1 MSKITKKKLNELR
14 KEIQKHDYQ
23 YYVLDAPLISDYEYD
38 RLFEK
43 LKAWEFSHPQ
53 WKSSLSPTQRVPGK
67 ALDKFSKA
75 SHRQTMLSLENT
87 YSIDEFVQFTQKLL
101 KSLDQKEVCFFCEP
115 KLDGA
120 AVELVYEKGRLVR
133 ALTRG
138 DGKIGEN
145 VLENIK
151 TIKTVPLEI
160 NTSCPVFEV
169 RAEVVLFKKD
179 FIRINK
185 EQKKMGGKIYS
196 NPRNAAAGGLRNL
209 DPKISAQRKLRLF
222 CHSPG
227 VIQGSAVSSHSGF
240 FNLLKKYTLPS
251 FTYSDSIQAKKNSLS
266 HPLCLISNQVE
277 ECINYYKVIQ
287 EMRTKLPFEIDG
299 IVVKV
304 DSFSAQRKLGFT
316 GRSPKW
322 AVAVKFPPDS
332 TITQVEDIIA
342 QTGRTGIIV
351 PVARMK
357 PVSVGGVM
365 VSQASLHNFN
375 ELKKK
380 DVRIGDYVYIKRAGD
395 VIPEIESV
403 LLSKRLQKSR
413 PFKVPKVCPSC
424 SHSLTDVED
433 SLYCF
438 NSQCRGVL
446 LRKLQHF
453 CSKKAMNIESLGDQ
467 IVEQLLSKKWVQ
479 SFSDIYKLK
488 SEKLKTLDGFADQS
502 TQNIINS
509 IELSKQTLFAPF
521 LFALG
526 IRHIGE
532 MTAVKIA
539 EFFGGGKKGFQKL
552 LSADKETLIQVENVG
567 DIAAESLI
575 KGLKDLYSEIH
586 RLFEL
591 GIKIQ
596 SQKKTSF
603 RLDGLNFVITG
614 SFEKPRKELELII
627 KDHGGAISS
636 SVSKKTN
643 YLLCGKD
650 PGSKY
655 AKAQQLKVPSL
666 NWNQFQKLIS

>member
-23 YYVLDAPLISDYEYD
+23 YYVLDTPLISDYEYD
-38 RLFEK
+38 QLFEK
-43 LKAWEFSHPQ
+43 LKKWEFLYPQ
-53 WKSSLSPTQRVPGK
+53 WKDPLSPTQRVPGK
-67 ALDKFSKA
+67 ALNKFSKT
-75 SHRQTMLSLENT
+75 SHRQMMLSLENT
-87 YSIDEFVQFTQKLL
+87 YSIDEFVQFVQKLL
-101 KSLDQKEVCFFCEP
+101 KSLDQQEVRFFCEP

-120 AVELVYEKGRLVR
+120 AVELVYEKGHLVR

-145 VLENIK
+145 ILENIK
-151 TIKTVPLEI
+151 TIKTVPLKI
-160 NTSCPVFEV
+160 DTSCPVFEV

-227 VIQGSAVSSHSGF
+227 VIQGIEVSSHSTF
-240 FNLLKKYTLPS
+240 FDLLKKYTLPS
-251 FTYSDSIQAKKNSLS
+251 FTYSTSIQTKKTGLS

-277 ECINYYKVIQ
+277 ECIHYYKMIQ
-287 EMRTKLPFEIDG
+287 EIRTKLPFEIDG

-332 TITQVEDIIA
+332 AITQIEDITV

-351 PVARMK
+351 PVARMT

-380 DVRIGDYVYIKRAGD
+380 DVRIGDYVHIKRAGD
-395 VIPEIESV
+395 VIPEVESV

-467 IVEQLLSKKWVQ
+467 IIEQLLSKKWVQ

-488 SEKLKTLDGFADQS
+488 PEKLKTLDGFADQS

-509 IELSKQTLFAPF
+509 IELSKKTLFAPF

-532 MTAVKIA
+532 LTAVKIA
-539 EFFGGGKKGFQKL
+539 EFFGEGKKGFQKL
-552 LSADKETLIQVENVG
+552 LSADKETLIQIENVG
-567 DIAAESLI
+567 GIAAESLI
-575 KGLKDLYSEIH
+575 KGLKDLHSEIH
-586 RLFEL
+586 HLFEL

-596 SQKKTSF
+596 SQKKTSS
-603 RLDGLNFVITG
+603 RLSGLNFVITG

-627 KDHGGAISS
+627 KDHGGTTSS

-655 AKAQQLKVPSL
+655 TKAQKLKVPCL

>member
-23 YYVLDAPLISDYEYD
+23 YYVLDTPLISDYEYD
-38 RLFEK
+38 QLFEK
-43 LKAWEFSHPQ
+43 LKKWEFLYPQ
-53 WKSSLSPTQRVPGK
+53 WKDPLSPTQRVPGK
-67 ALDKFSKA
+67 ALNKFSKA
-75 SHRQTMLSLENT
+75 PHRQMMLSLENT
-87 YSIDEFVQFTQKLL
+87 YSIDEFMQFAQKLL
-101 KSLDQKEVCFFCEP
+101 KSLNQQKVCFFCEP

-138 DGKIGEN
+138 DGKTGEN

-160 NTSCPVFEV
+160 KTSCPVFEV
-169 RAEVVLFKKD
+169 RAEVILFKKD
-179 FIRINK
+179 FIRINE
-185 EQKKMGGKIYS
+185 EQKKKGGKIYS

-227 VIQGSAVSSHSGF
+227 VIQGIEVSSHRDF

-251 FTYSDSIQAKKNSLS
+251 FSYSSSIQTNGSLS
-266 HPLCLISNQVE
+266 HPLCLISGQIE
-277 ECINYYKVIQ
+277 ECTQYYKKIQ
-287 EMRTKLPFEIDG
+287 EMRVQLPFEMDG

-332 TITQVEDIIA
+332 SITQIEDIIV
-342 QTGRTGIIV
+342 QTGRTGIVV

-380 DVRIGDYVYIKRAGD
+380 DVRVGDYVSIKRAGD
-395 VIPEIESV
+395 VIPEVESV
-403 LLSKRLQKSR
+403 LLSKRPKKSR

-424 SHSLTDVED
+424 RYSLTDVED

-467 IVEQLLSKKWVQ
+467 IIEQLFRKKWIQ

-488 SEKLKTLDGFADQS
+488 PDKLKTLDGFADQS
-502 TQNIINS
+502 TQNIMNS
-509 IELSKQTLFAPF
+509 IQSSKHPSFAQF

-539 EFFGGGKKGFQKL
+539 EFFGEGKKGFQEL
-552 LSADKETLIQVENVG
+552 LVANKETLIQVENIG

-575 KGLKDLYSEIH
+575 KGLKTLHSEIH
-586 RLFEL
+586 HLFEL
-591 GIKIQ
+591 GIAIQ
-596 SQKKTSF
+596 SQKKTSS
-603 RLDGLNFVITG
+603 RLNGLNFVITG
-614 SFEKPRKELELII
+614 SFDKPRRELERLI
-627 KDHGGAISS
+627 KDHGGATSS

-643 YLLCGKD
+643 YVLCGKD

-655 AKAQQLKVPSL
+655 SKAQKLKVSCL
-666 NWNQFQKLIS
+666 TWNQFQKLIS